1 LRKVSLTTE
10 EFELCKTFF
19 IPKKLRKTNPSL
31 EGDICSYNAFVEK
44 GVLRSYSTDDKG
56 NEHTMQFAFR
66 LVDK

>member
-1 LRKVSLTTE
+1 LNFV
-10 EFELCKTFF
+10 
-19 IPKKLRKTNPSL
+19 KLFLFQKNYVKQTHSL

-44 GVLRSYSTDDKG
+44 RVLRSYSTDDKG